1 MTDHKITRVGDV
13 MNPEVHV
20 IDGLATVRQAVD
32 FMRENRVNSLVVDKR
47 GEDDEYGMVT
57 VQDIAGKVI
66 GPNHSVDRTNVY
78 EIMSKPVL
86 SVDATM
92 NVRYAI
98 RLLTRFK
105 LSRALVV
112 ESGKMTGIVTL
123 RDMAVRYIDVEPKGT
138 I

>member
-1 MTDHKITRVGDV
+1 MSAHKITRVRDV
-13 MNPEVHV
+13 MNSAVHV
-20 IDGLATVRQAVD
+20 IDGLATIRQAID
-32 FMRENRVNSLVVDKR
+32 FMREQKVNSLIIDKR
-47 GEDDEYGMVT
+47 GDDDEYGMVT

-66 GPNHSVDRTNVY
+66 GPNHSVDRMNVY

-86 SVDATM
+86 HVDATM

-112 ESGKMTGIVTL
+112 EEGKMTGIVTL
-123 RDMAVRYIDVEPKGT
+123 RDMAVRYIDVGPKDT
-138 I
+138 K